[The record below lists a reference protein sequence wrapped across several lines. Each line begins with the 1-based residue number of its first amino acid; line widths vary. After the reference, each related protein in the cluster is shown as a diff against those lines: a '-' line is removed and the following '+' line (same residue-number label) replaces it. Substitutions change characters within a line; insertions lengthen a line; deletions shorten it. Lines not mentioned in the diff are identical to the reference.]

1 MKLIKLIWIIF
12 FILRNVVIVSNK
24 LWIVIVVYMYWF
36 VNIIEYYLK
45 YDIVGFYILIKFVR
59 GMKYVFIMF
68 FYIVVIV
75 FLRINYICKKK
86 N

>member
-1 MKLIKLIWIIF
+1 M
-12 FILRNVVIVSNK
+12 VIVSNK

-45 YDIVGFYILIKFVR
+45 YDIGGLYILIKFFR
-59 GMKYVFIMF
+59 GIIMKYVFIMF

-86 N
+86 KIRVKI

>member
-1 MKLIKLIWIIF
+1 M
-12 FILRNVVIVSNK
+12 VIVSIK

-45 YDIVGFYILIKFVR
+45 YDIVGLYILIKFVR

-68 FYIVVIV
+68 FNIVVIV

-86 N
+86 KK